1 MPTWCNKV
9 IFLMCSKLDMFRVHT
24 PVIMSIRCW
33 VAAYGFL
40 HRVSGWVV
48 VLKAAAWVVCT
59 VRMVHGTIRTV
70 HTTHAAAFNIQ
81 CSWWWAYV
89 PETCLAKNIL
99 RKVPCC
105 IKLAFQVSSI
115 YVVCST
121 KLYSHHNSQF
131 IKSISCISSYM
142 FVCTI
147 VGARK
152 TPTIVH
158 TKHSEV

>member
-105 IKLAFQVSSI
+105 IKLAFHFISLGRWTVKHPTTFSIRLIDTAWIVLSVSRS
-115 YVVCST
+115 
-121 KLYSHHNSQF
+121 
-131 IKSISCISSYM
+131 
-142 FVCTI
+142 
-147 VGARK
+147 RK
-152 TPTIVH
+152 DTYGTVRWVY
-158 TKHSEV
+158 TTATSNTTS